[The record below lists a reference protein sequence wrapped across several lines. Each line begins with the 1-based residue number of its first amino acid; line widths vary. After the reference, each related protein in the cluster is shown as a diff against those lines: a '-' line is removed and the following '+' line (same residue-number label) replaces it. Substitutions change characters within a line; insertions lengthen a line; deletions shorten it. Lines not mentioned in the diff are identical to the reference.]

1 MYDGKPVQQM
11 FYKQTRSYM
20 YVLAVYLF
28 KPDFVCICVHVITDN
43 YVLDTT
49 EIFNLEQFEPLRAK
63 KIVIRAIL
71 QWAAVISVLWG
82 HGIKKLPWEGLLSG
96 RLWIPCQCIQTA
108 SQAPV
113 QQCDTSGW
121 LKQWQLMAEMC

>member
-28 KPDFVCICVHVITDN
+28 KPDFVCICLHVITDN

-49 EIFNLEQFEPLRAK
+49 EIFNLEQFEPLRAI
-63 KIVIRAIL
+63 KIIIRAINYC
-71 QWAAVISVLWG
+71 
-82 HGIKKLPWEGLLSG
+82 E
-96 RLWIPCQCIQTA
+96 
-108 SQAPV
+108 
-113 QQCDTSGW
+113 
-121 LKQWQLMAEMC
+121 